1 VISFLVLGTT
11 QAQTKTKTP
20 SGDTTAT
27 SYLPDITVVGKNSK
41 SDYQQMPQIVGTNI
55 YAGKKNA
62 LIVLDNVQ
70 GNVVT
75 NNMRQVLA
83 KVPGIHIW

>member
-1 VISFLVLGTT
+1 METKKIITIISLLVFGTT

-70 GNVVT
+70 GNV
-75 NNMRQVLA
+75 
-83 KVPGIHIW
+83 